1 LGLQLFC
8 GAIRVTQPKY
18 NIPIGDRLWR
28 WLVISLPYWWLAIF
42 FLAPFAIVFK
52 ISFADPIIA
61 QPPFSN
67 FFDFSPGADNWLL
80 ATLDNYRFI
89 TEDSLYW
96 ISYFK
101 SLKIAAISTVLCL
114 LLGYPMA
121 YGIAKCRPGMRNI
134 LLMLVILPFWT
145 SFLLR
150 VYAWIVMLGKTGAI
164 NSLLMKI
171 GLIEV
176 PLEMLYTDGAVYL
189 GIVYTYI
196 PFMILPL
203 YSVLEKMDTDLQD
216 AAADLGA
223 KRWQVFLNITLP
235 LSMPGVIAGSMLVF
249 IPAVGEF
256 VIPALLGGIDSLM
269 IGRTLYDEFFIN
281 RDWPLAS
288 AVATVLLFIIVIP
301 VMLFQSSQKEE
312 AE

>member
-1 LGLQLFC
+1 MSQ
-8 GAIRVTQPKY
+8 AKY
-18 NIPIGDRLWR
+18 NMPLGDKLWR
-28 WLVISLPYWWLAIF
+28 WLVISLPYWWLAVF

-52 ISFADPIIA
+52 ISFADPVIA
-61 QPPFSN
+61 QPPFSK

-89 TEDSLYW
+89 TEDNLYW

-121 YGIAKCRPGMRNI
+121 YGIAKSQPRTRNI

-164 NSLLMKI
+164 NSLLLKV
-171 GLIEV
+171 GLIST
-176 PLEMLYTDGAVYL
+176 PIEMLYTDGAVYL

-196 PFMILPL
+196 PFMVLPL
-203 YSVLEKMDTDLQD
+203 YSVLEKMDTNLQD

-223 KRWQVFLNITLP
+223 RRWQVFFNITLP

-256 VIPALLGGIDSLM
+256 VIPSLLGGIDSLM

-288 AVATVLLFIIVIP
+288 AVATVLLFIIVLPI
-301 VMLFQSSQKEE
+301 MLLQRSQKED

>member
-1 LGLQLFC
+1 MSQ
-8 GAIRVTQPKY
+8 TKY
-18 NIPIGDRLWR
+18 NMPLGDKLWR
-28 WLVISLPYWWLAIF
+28 WLVISLPYWWLAVF

-52 ISFADPIIA
+52 ISFADPVIA
-61 QPPFSN
+61 QPPFSK

-89 TEDSLYW
+89 TEDNLYW

-121 YGIAKCRPGMRNI
+121 YGIAKSQPRTRNI

-164 NSLLMKI
+164 NSLLLKV
-171 GLIEV
+171 GLIST
-176 PLEMLYTDGAVYL
+176 PIEMLYTDGAVYL

-203 YSVLEKMDTDLQD
+203 YSVLEKMDTNLQD

-223 KRWQVFLNITLP
+223 RRWQVFFNITLP

-256 VIPALLGGIDSLM
+256 VIPSLLGGIDSLM

-288 AVATVLLFIIVIP
+288 AVATVLLFIIVLPI
-301 VMLFQSSQKEE
+301 MLLQRSQKED

>member
-1 LGLQLFC
+1 MGLQLFC

-134 LLMLVILPFWT
+134 LLMLVILA
-145 SFLLR
+145 
-150 VYAWIVMLGKTGAI
+150 VI
-164 NSLLMKI
+164 N
-171 GLIEV
+171 IE
-176 PLEMLYTDGAVYL
+176 LQQ
-189 GIVYTYI
+189 
-196 PFMILPL
+196 
-203 YSVLEKMDTDLQD
+203 VLTFQMQI
-216 AAADLGA
+216 
-223 KRWQVFLNITLP
+223 Q
-235 LSMPGVIAGSMLVF
+235 LV
-249 IPAVGEF
+249 
-256 VIPALLGGIDSLM
+256 
-269 IGRTLYDEFFIN
+269 
-281 RDWPLAS
+281 
-288 AVATVLLFIIVIP
+288 
-301 VMLFQSSQKEE
+301 
-312 AE
+312 

>member
-1 LGLQLFC
+1 MSQ
-8 GAIRVTQPKY
+8 AKY
-18 NIPIGDRLWR
+18 NMPLGDKLWR
-28 WLVISLPYWWLAIF
+28 WLVISLPYWWLAVF

-52 ISFADPIIA
+52 ISFADPVIA
-61 QPPFSN
+61 QPPFSK

-89 TEDSLYW
+89 TEDNLYW

-121 YGIAKCRPGMRNI
+121 YGIAKSQPRTRNI

-145 SFLLR
+145 SFLLL

-164 NSLLMKI
+164 NSLLLKV
-171 GLIEV
+171 GLIST
-176 PLEMLYTDGAVYL
+176 PIEMLYTDGAVYL

-196 PFMILPL
+196 LFMILPL
-203 YSVLEKMDTDLQD
+203 YSVLEKMDTNLQD

-223 KRWQVFLNITLP
+223 RRWQVFFNITLP

-256 VIPALLGGIDSLM
+256 VIPSLLGGIDSLM

-288 AVATVLLFIIVIP
+288 AVATVLLFIIVLPI
-301 VMLFQSSQKEE
+301 MLLQRSQKED

>member
-1 LGLQLFC
+1 MSQ
-8 GAIRVTQPKY
+8 AKY
-18 NIPIGDRLWR
+18 NMPLWDKLWR
-28 WLVISLPYWWLAIF
+28 LLVISLPYWWLAVF

-52 ISFADPIIA
+52 ISFADPVIA
-61 QPPFSN
+61 QPPFSK

-89 TEDSLYW
+89 TEDNLYW

-121 YGIAKCRPGMRNI
+121 YGIAKSQPRTRNI

-164 NSLLMKI
+164 NSLLLKV
-171 GLIEV
+171 GLIST
-176 PLEMLYTDGAVYL
+176 PIEMLYTDGAVYL

-203 YSVLEKMDTDLQD
+203 YSVLEKMDTNLQD

-223 KRWQVFLNITLP
+223 RRWQVFFNITLP

-256 VIPALLGGIDSLM
+256 VIPSLLGGIDSLM

-288 AVATVLLFIIVIP
+288 AVATVLLFIIVLPI
-301 VMLFQSSQKEE
+301 MLLQRSQKED

>member
-1 LGLQLFC
+1 MSQ
-8 GAIRVTQPKY
+8 AKY
-18 NIPIGDRLWR
+18 SMPLGDRLWR

-52 ISFADPIIA
+52 ISFADPVIA
-61 QPPFSN
+61 QPPFSS
-67 FFDFSPGADNWLL
+67 FFDFSPGADSWLL

-89 TEDSLYW
+89 TEDNLYW
-96 ISYFK
+96 VSYFK

-121 YGIAKCRPGMRNI
+121 YGIARCQPGTRNI

-164 NSLLMKI
+164 NSLLLKI
-171 GLIEV
+171 GLIDT

-196 PFMILPL
+196 PFMVLPL
-203 YSVLEKMDTDLQD
+203 YSVLEKMDTNLQD

-223 KRWQVFLNITLP
+223 RRWQVFFNITLP

-256 VIPALLGGIDSLM
+256 VIPSLLGGIDSLM
-269 IGRTLYDEFFIN
+269 MGRTLYDEFFIN

-288 AVATVLLFIIVIP
+288 AVATVLLLIIVVPI
-301 VMLFQSSQKEE
+301 MLLQSSQKEDSE
-312 AE
+312 

>member
-1 LGLQLFC
+1 M
-8 GAIRVTQPKY
+8 TQPKY

>member
-1 LGLQLFC
+1 MSQ
-8 GAIRVTQPKY
+8 AKY
-18 NIPIGDRLWR
+18 SMPLGDRLWR

-52 ISFADPIIA
+52 ISFADPVIA
-61 QPPFSN
+61 QPPFSS
-67 FFDFSPGADNWLL
+67 FFDFSPGADSWLL

-89 TEDSLYW
+89 TEDNLYW
-96 ISYFK
+96 VSYFK

-114 LLGYPMA
+114 LLGYPMS
-121 YGIAKCRPGMRNI
+121 YGIARCQPETRNI

-164 NSLLMKI
+164 NSLLLKI
-171 GLIEV
+171 GLIDT

-196 PFMILPL
+196 PFMVLPL
-203 YSVLEKMDTDLQD
+203 YSVLEKMDTNLQD

-223 KRWQVFLNITLP
+223 RRWQVFFNITLP

-256 VIPALLGGIDSLM
+256 VIPSLLGGIDSLM

-288 AVATVLLFIIVIP
+288 AVATVLLFIIVVPI
-301 VMLFQSSQKEE
+301 MLLQSSQKED

>member
-1 LGLQLFC
+1 
-8 GAIRVTQPKY
+8 VTQPKY

>member
-1 LGLQLFC
+1 MSQ
-8 GAIRVTQPKY
+8 AKY
-18 NIPIGDRLWR
+18 NMPLGDKLWR
-28 WLVISLPYWWLAIF
+28 WLVISLPYWWLAVF

-52 ISFADPIIA
+52 ISFADPVIA
-61 QPPFSN
+61 QPPFSK

-89 TEDSLYW
+89 TEDNLYW

-121 YGIAKCRPGMRNI
+121 YGIAKSQPRTRNI

-164 NSLLMKI
+164 NSLLLKV
-171 GLIEV
+171 GLIST
-176 PLEMLYTDGAVYL
+176 PIEMLYTDGAVYL

-196 PFMILPL
+196 LFMILLL
-203 YSVLEKMDTDLQD
+203 YSVLEKMDTNLQD

-223 KRWQVFLNITLP
+223 RRWQVFFNITLP

-256 VIPALLGGIDSLM
+256 VIPSLLGGIDSLM

-288 AVATVLLFIIVIP
+288 AVATVLLFIIVLPI
-301 VMLFQSSQKEE
+301 MLLQRSQKED

>member
-1 LGLQLFC
+1 MSQ
-8 GAIRVTQPKY
+8 AKY
-18 NIPIGDRLWR
+18 NMPLGDKLWR
-28 WLVISLPYWWLAIF
+28 WLVISLPYWWLAVF

-52 ISFADPIIA
+52 ISFADPVIA
-61 QPPFSN
+61 QPPFSK

-89 TEDSLYW
+89 TEDNLYW

-121 YGIAKCRPGMRNI
+121 YGIAKSQPRTRNI

-164 NSLLMKI
+164 NSLLLKV
-171 GLIEV
+171 GLIST
-176 PLEMLYTDGAVYL
+176 PIEMLYTDGAVYL

-203 YSVLEKMDTDLQD
+203 YSVLEKMDTNLQD

-223 KRWQVFLNITLP
+223 RRWQVFFNITLP

-256 VIPALLGGIDSLM
+256 VIPSLLGGIDSLM

-288 AVATVLLFIIVIP
+288 AVATVLLFIIVLPI
-301 VMLFQSSQKEE
+301 MLLQRSQKED